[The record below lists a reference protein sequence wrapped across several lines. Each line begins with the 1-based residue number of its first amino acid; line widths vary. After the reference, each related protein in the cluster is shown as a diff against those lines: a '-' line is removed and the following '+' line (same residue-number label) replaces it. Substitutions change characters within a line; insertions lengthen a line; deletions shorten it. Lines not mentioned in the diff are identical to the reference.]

1 MAASG
6 ADKMGY
12 RCGSARQR
20 RLPPHSRA
28 ATLYLQPPYRSQ
40 SAQGGTKRRR
50 NEFSHAASANYFS
63 NARANQPRARIIVG
77 WRPNPRHRSD
87 GKLDRQNLARR
98 TLRSINRRP
107 HRTRWNIARRAR
119 GRFAAAGEETAAY
132 EVLRSVPPAVNRHD
146 RQNRP
151 RHRRRLPSALR
162 LIHRQRFRPHAHR
175 RRGRHTNHRP
185 LGPSWPH
192 LYGPWGDHTTFVRT
206 PETFAELTNYPGY
219 NAGTCGCLMNSLT
232 VENVWQATQQFWL
245 AHKSKTGAV

>member
-77 WRPNPRHRSD
+77 WQPDPRHRSD

-107 HRTRWNIARRAR
+107 
-119 GRFAAAGEETAAY
+119 
-132 EVLRSVPPAVNRHD
+132 
-146 RQNRP
+146 
-151 RHRRRLPSALR
+151 RHRAGFGICPARAWPFLPPLAKKPPPTKSCAACRR
-162 LIHRQRFRPHAHR
+162 H
-175 RRGRHTNHRP
+175 
-185 LGPSWPH
+185 
-192 LYGPWGDHTTFVRT
+192 V
-206 PETFAELTNYPGY
+206 
-219 NAGTCGCLMNSLT
+219 
-232 VENVWQATQQFWL
+232 
-245 AHKSKTGAV
+245 KST